1 MCPKYPSVARRTP
14 RLANEAKI
22 CRGSN
27 TARGNRK
34 GPSVVPNS
42 ATKPPINVSTEVPT
56 ITRRQSSPPSP
67 FNKCG
72 IAEPKVSP
80 PTKVPSA
87 VPRCRLNHVA
97 IAFKLGGYTN
107 ARLAPVKNRTGNALG
122 DPLQKSNAPL
132 ITAATHA
139 PINISRRGR
148 TKSAR
153 FSEAESKHPATNPS
167 CTEIVIHAPTP
178 ADKCHNARSC
188 GSTADAENH
197 APMLSTEDAAN
208 ATRACHRPA
217 GSVFICL
224 VEFISVSTKAYRCT
238 LRSVFHAAAVNC
250 ELSTVSCFQKTG
262 HHNIP
267 PDPNGCFVV
276 RARHET
282 MARSGNSVGIAV
294 V

>member
-27 TARGNRK
+27 GARGNRK

-42 ATKPPINVSTEVPT
+42 ATKPPINVSTDVPT

-80 PTKVPSA
+80 PTNVPSA

-122 DPLQKSNAPL
+122 DPLQKSNATL

-148 TKSAR
+148 TRSAR

-178 ADKCHNARSC
+178 ADKCHSARSC
-188 GSTADAENH
+188 GSTAHAENH

-217 GSVFICL
+217 GSVSIG
-224 VEFISVSTKAYRCT
+224 VAEFISSSQPGRCTHRSVSHTVVST
-238 LRSVFHAAAVNC
+238 VNGRPSR
-250 ELSTVSCFQKTG
+250 LFKRPRIIT
-262 HHNIP
+262 
-267 PDPNGCFVV
+267 
-276 RARHET
+276 
-282 MARSGNSVGIAV
+282 
-294 V
+294 